1 MRHRNDHRRLSRSPS
16 HRHAMLRNLVTSL
29 LEHEEVRTTTAKAKE
44 VRRMAE
50 RMITLGKEGTL
61 AARRRALATL
71 RSKDVASKVFGDLAQ
86 RYGKR
91 PGGYTRIL
99 KLANRHGDNAPMS
112 IIQLV
117 DMQKP
122 KPGADAAS

>member
-44 VRRMAE
+44 VRRVAE

-61 AARRRALATL
+61 AARRRALETL
-71 RSKDVASKVFGDLAQ
+71 RSKEVASKVFGDLAQ

-99 KLANRHGDNAPMS
+99 KLGNRHGDNAPMS

-122 KPGADAAS
+122 KPEADAAS